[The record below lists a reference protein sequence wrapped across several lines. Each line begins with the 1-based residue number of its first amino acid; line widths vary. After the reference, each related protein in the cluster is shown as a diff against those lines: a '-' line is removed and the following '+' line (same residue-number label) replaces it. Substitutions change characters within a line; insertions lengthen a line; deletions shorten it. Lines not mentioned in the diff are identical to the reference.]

1 MFLIILGIIL
11 IIFLIILFSPIK
23 VYVSYLDNKT
33 DVVLKYLFIKKVLVG
48 KDKKNQKSQKK
59 TKKEKKKKSSEKTK
73 DKFSEK
79 NKEKKKD
86 KLLPDSF
93 EGKLEFIKST
103 ASTGGRAFR
112 RITKHIKI
120 KDIYVDIQ
128 ISDLDACDCA
138 VKFGKTNIL
147 VYNIL
152 SYSGQFVKLKK
163 KSINI
168 KCVYNQP
175 ESVYRISFNVRLTPA
190 AAIMI
195 VVAFIFRFMVNTIK
209 TKRKYSQQTVNTL

>member
-11 IIFLIILFSPIK
+11 IIFLIILFSPVKI
-23 VYVSYLDNKT
+23 YVSYLDDKT
-33 DVVLKYLFIKKVLVG
+33 KIILKYLFIKKVLVSE
-48 KDKKNQKSQKK
+48 DKKNQKP
-59 TKKEKKKKSSEKTK
+59 KKEKKKKSSEKTQ
-73 DKFSEK
+73 DKSSEK
-79 NKEKKKD
+79 NKDKKKD
-86 KLLPDSF
+86 KFLPDSF

-112 RITKHIKI
+112 CITKHIKI

-147 VYNIL
+147 VYNLL

-175 ESVYRISFNVRLTPA
+175 KSVYRISFNVRLTPA
-190 AAIMI
+190 ATIMI
-195 VVAFIFRFMVNTIK
+195 AVAFIFRFMVNTIK
-209 TKRKYSQQTVNTL
+209 TKRKYSQQTV